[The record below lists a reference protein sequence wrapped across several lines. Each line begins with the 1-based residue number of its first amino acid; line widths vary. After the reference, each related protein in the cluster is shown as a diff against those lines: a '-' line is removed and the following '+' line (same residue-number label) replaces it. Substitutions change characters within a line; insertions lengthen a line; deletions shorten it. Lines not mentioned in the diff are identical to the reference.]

1 MSDDCVLTVFFE
13 GTSNPLFDDDS
24 NITTQ
29 LGLFFGLVRAED
41 LSDPITTPDDGE
53 TSFKMGFDG
62 CGVAFGACGTIWAV
76 GLSSQCAAVEA
87 RVRELLAQ
95 GRGHVRLVCVGLS
108 RGGCAALMLAQ
119 RLAGYDAERLSL
131 CLLLFDPVPGNL
143 VQSARYVDP
152 CGFTAANI
160 VMDVSR
166 CRPLRRVL
174 ALYPHLPLPDFA
186 FHAPLL
192 PLYPCSEW
200 CDVEEDATLG
210 CHQGALSPPRARAKP
225 WRAEQP
231 RDADEDELAR
241 LLSFV
246 RIKGFL
252 DECGTPLVHGD
263 ALLDD
268 AEQIT
273 RYCLHCM
280 SNVLL
285 SSAPTHRVAH
295 HFRGSGA
302 IVRHATG
309 KFLNLHHR
317 LLASNSSCI
326 DLRSLAERTPT
337 TPPENAGGAVPSPD
351 RAGLYQRHNS
361 NLNATNPDVSAALSK
376 PVYMLAVRHDAK
388 TRPAGLI
395 ACVAFALLCVCGAL
409 VARTTSP
416 DLSFPSPPL
425 GEEP

>member
-1 MSDDCVLTVFFE
+1 M
-13 GTSNPLFDDDS
+13 
-24 NITTQ
+24 
-29 LGLFFGLVRAED
+29 
-41 LSDPITTPDDGE
+41 
-53 TSFKMGFDG
+53 
-62 CGVAFGACGTIWAV
+62 
-76 GLSSQCAAVEA
+76 
-87 RVRELLAQ
+87 ELL
-95 GRGHVRLVCVGLS
+95 
-108 RGGCAALMLAQ
+108 
-119 RLAGYDAERLSL
+119 
-131 CLLLFDPVPGNL
+131 
-143 VQSARYVDP
+143 
-152 CGFTAANI
+152 
-160 VMDVSR
+160 
-166 CRPLRRVL
+166 
-174 ALYPHLPLPDFA
+174 
-186 FHAPLL
+186 
-192 PLYPCSEW
+192 
-200 CDVEEDATLG
+200 
-210 CHQGALSPPRARAKP
+210 
-225 WRAEQP
+225 
-231 RDADEDELAR
+231 
-241 LLSFV
+241 
-246 RIKGFL
+246 KGFL

-361 NLNATNPDVSAALSK
+361 NLNATNPDVGAALSK
-376 PVYMLAVRHDAK
+376 PIYMLAIHHNAK